1 MGNEKYIR
9 MADDSDF
16 ATSDSIINSASC
28 SVKKYGKRIRSLPY
42 RDPSTVVQKD
52 GQQAWAETIKI
63 LGATIDRKKQDI
75 AQMRKEEHKLNRHI
89 KVEERHLRALKRT
102 LYMQER
108 LSRLK
113 ALISQFRRR

>member
-1 MGNEKYIR
+1 

-16 ATSDSIINSASC
+16 ATIDSIIDSASC
-28 SVKKYGKRIRSLPY
+28 SAKKYGERTRSLAY

-75 AQMRKEEHKLNRHI
+75 AQMRKEERKLNRRI
-89 KVEERHLRALKRT
+89 EVEERHLRALKHT
-102 LYMQER
+102 PYMQER
-108 LSRLK
+108 LSRFK
-113 ALISQFRRR
+113 ALISRFRRR